1 MFFFVEP
8 SKLTPHEETCDEH
21 GEADVLVSMQN
32 LDSSEKD
39 EQEAVD
45 AVLPSELG
53 WCCQMT
59 SERLKKK
66 KYGQSQKPNFFFAKK
81 LNFVTEVIGCG
92 EWVVQ
97 R

>member
-1 MFFFVEP
+1 MALLITVTKSVFFVEP

-66 KYGQSQKPNFFFAKK
+66 KKNMVSLKNPIFFRKEA
-81 LNFVTEVIGCG
+81 
-92 EWVVQ
+92 
-97 R
+97 